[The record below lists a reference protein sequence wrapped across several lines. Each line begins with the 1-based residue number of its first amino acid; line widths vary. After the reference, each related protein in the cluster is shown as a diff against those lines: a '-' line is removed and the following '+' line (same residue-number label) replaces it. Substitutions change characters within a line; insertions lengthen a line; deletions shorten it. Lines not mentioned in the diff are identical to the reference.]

1 MILNRKRRQDG
12 FTLVEAMVAIVIITV
27 GLLMLTHLMVISIV
41 LHERTESDVKST
53 QLAQAKMESLKAQFS
68 NSLLGGTLPGDLVSG
83 SHGPE
88 TMMIQTDEDNNT
100 QNYLYFNVSWNITD
114 LAGGQKQVNL
124 SVSPMS
130 YDDSVNESVIPVSV
144 ISVLAP

>member
-12 FTLVEAMVAIVIITV
+12 FTLIETMVAIVIITI
-27 GLLMLTHLMVISIV
+27 GLLMLTHLMVVSIV

-53 QLAQAKMESLKAQFS
+53 QFAQAKMESLKAQFS
-68 NSLLGGTLPGDLVSG
+68 NSLLGGTLPGDLASG

-130 YDDSVNESVIPVSV
+130 YDNSSDESVIPVSIV
-144 ISVLAP
+144 SVLAP

>member
-12 FTLVEAMVAIVIITV
+12 FTLIEAMVAIVIITT

-68 NSLLGGTLPGDLVSG
+68 NSLLGGTLPADLVSG

-88 TMMIQTDEDNNT
+88 AMMIQTDEDNNT

-130 YDDSVNESVIPVSV
+130 YDDSVDESVIPVSI